1 MLSDYFDEY
10 SLNARIRPAL
20 LSLLPPTITVYIAF
34 PALYEFA
41 VGLLSLVLVF
51 GLLTAMASYVRYR
64 GRKLEQHLYKTW
76 GGKPTTYILRQ
87 NSDVIDEVTKKRYY
101 SYFESNIDSWQAPSL
116 EVEATAAE
124 VADSYYESAIKWLLE
139 RTRDKKKY
147 SMIFKENI
155 GYGFRRNCLGIK
167 CHGFLLALFSV
178 LFLSLI
184 VVKPEFVKNQT
195 DAVFIYAAITFSLI
209 MAFWWLISVN
219 QAWVKDS
226 AESYAIR
233 LLAACEQMKNT

>member
-20 LSLLPPTITVYIAF
+20 LSLLPPTFTIYIAF
-34 PALYEFA
+34 PTLYELG
-41 VGLLSLVLVF
+41 VGLLSLALVF

-64 GRKLEQHLYKTW
+64 GRKLEQQLYKKW
-76 GGKPTTYILRQ
+76 SSKPTTYILRQ
-87 NSDVIDEVTKKRYY
+87 NNDVIDGVTKKRYY
-101 SYFESNIDSWQAPSL
+101 SYFESNIDGWQAPSQ
-116 EVEATAAE
+116 EMEATAIEA
-124 VADSYYESAIKWLLE
+124 ADSYYESATRWLLE
-139 RTRDKKKY
+139 KTRDKKKY
-147 SMIFKENI
+147 SMIFKENM

-167 CHGFLLALFSV
+167 WHGFLLALLPFS
-178 LFLSLI
+178 FLLLAVI
-184 VVKPEFVKNQT
+184 KPEFVKIQA
-195 DAVFIYAAITFSLI
+195 DAVFIHTAIVFSII

-233 LLAACEQMKNT
+233 LLAACELIKNT

>member
-1 MLSDYFDEY
+1 MLSEYFDEY

-20 LSLLPPTITVYIAF
+20 LSLLPPTLTVHITF
-34 PALYEFA
+34 PALYELS

-87 NSDVIDEVTKKRYY
+87 NNDVIDGVTKKRYY
-101 SYFESNIDSWQAPSL
+101 SYFESNIDGWQVPSQ
-116 EVEATAAE
+116 EIEATATEA
-124 VADSYYESAIKWLLE
+124 ADSYYESAIKWLLE
-139 RTRDKKKY
+139 RTRDKKMY
-147 SMIFKENI
+147 SMIFKENM

-167 CHGFLLALFSV
+167 WHGFLLALFSV
-178 LFLSLI
+178 SFLSLT
-184 VVKPEFVKNQT
+184 VTKPDFVKIQA
-195 DAVFIYAAITFSLI
+195 DAIFIYTAIIFSII